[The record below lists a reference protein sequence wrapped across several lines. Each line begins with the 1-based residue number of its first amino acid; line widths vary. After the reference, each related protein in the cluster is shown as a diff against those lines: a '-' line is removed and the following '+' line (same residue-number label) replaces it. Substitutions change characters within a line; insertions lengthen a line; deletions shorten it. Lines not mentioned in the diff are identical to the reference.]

1 MNGVGSSAPFLI
13 TLSAPLCSVTKMRP
27 SSATASA
34 VGHVSPDA
42 TSASVNPEGTV
53 AATTDPASTE
63 VLTTSVS
70 ERASVNADRK
80 AGVCLRDELFILS
93 PLVN

>member
-1 MNGVGSSAPFLI
+1 M
-13 TLSAPLCSVTKMRP
+13 
-27 SSATASA
+27 
-34 VGHVSPDA
+34 
-42 TSASVNPEGTV
+42 NPEGTV

-70 ERASVNADRK
+70 ERASVNADGK